1 MSQFRTEIFLKKSSF
16 LIDYLTKS
24 FFIGSCFS
32 DNIGNILKDLK
43 FPVVLNPFG
52 VLYNPVSVKNA
63 LMAIIDKKV
72 FTEKDL
78 SFANDKWFSYQH
90 HGSFSSAQKD
100 EVLERINKQ
109 SIAAHDF
116 LSKTKILVVTFGTAW
131 YYRLKSS
138 GEIVANCHKQASKLF
153 ERKILSAKEII
164 DLWNSLIEHLQTF
177 NPELKI
183 VFTLSPVRHWKD
195 GAENNQLSKSVLN
208 VAIHEIIKKKNN
220 CSYFPAYEIM
230 MDDLRDYRFY
240 SDDFLHPNKL
250 AVNYIWSKFCTV
262 FIEDKTL
269 QISKKIDKINKALSH
284 KILHPKT
291 PAHKKFLKAQLDK
304 VKNLSVQYPEIDFS
318 DEIDY
323 LTKELS
329 IINSRL

>member
-1 MSQFRTEIFLKKSSF
+1 MSQFRTEIFLKKSDF
-16 LIDYLTKS
+16 FIDYSSKS

-63 LMAIIDKKV
+63 LKAIIDKKV
-72 FTEKDL
+72 FTENDL
-78 SFANDKWFSYQH
+78 NFANDKWFSYQH
-90 HGSFSSAQKD
+90 HGSFSSTKKNEILD
-100 EVLERINKQ
+100 NINKQ
-109 SIAAHDF
+109 STLAHNF
-116 LSKTKILVVTFGTAW
+116 LAKTKVLFVTFGTAW
-131 YYRLKSS
+131 YYRLKAT
-138 GEIVANCHKQASKLF
+138 GEIVANCHKQAAQLF
-153 ERKILSAKEII
+153 QREMLSVNEIVN
-164 DLWNSLIEHLQTF
+164 LWTPFIEHLQTF

-208 VAIHEIIKKKNN
+208 VAIHEIINKNSH

-269 QISKKIDKINKALSH
+269 QISKKIEKINKALSH
-284 KILHPKT
+284 KILHRNT
-291 PAHKKFLKAQLDK
+291 PEHKKFLNDQLDK
-304 VKNLSVQYPEIDFS
+304 IHNLSAQYPEIDFS
-318 DEIDY
+318 DEVDY
-323 LTKELS
+323 LSKELS
-329 IINSRL
+329 TINSSL